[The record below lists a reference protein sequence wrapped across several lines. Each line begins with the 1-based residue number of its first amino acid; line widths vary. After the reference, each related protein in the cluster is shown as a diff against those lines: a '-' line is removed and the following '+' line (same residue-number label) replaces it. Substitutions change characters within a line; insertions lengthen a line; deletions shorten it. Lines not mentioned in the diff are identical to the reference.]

1 LSPNQASLA
10 TVRQFQSETDAIREE
25 AEPLVARATL
35 FVLSAFLVSIVAILC
50 LMRVDR
56 VISSINGKIVPAG
69 QVSVLQ
75 ALDPSI
81 IKTIDVREGEQVQPG
96 QLLATLDAT
105 FTSADLTQAKL
116 QIASLETQVARDE
129 AELKQQPLIFADN
142 SNSDYQKYAALQ
154 KALYD
159 QRMAQ
164 YTAQLNSFESKIK
177 QTQATI
183 EKLRGDDARYRQ
195 RDEVLQ
201 KIEAMRTT
209 LAEHGTGSQLNM
221 YISQDTRLELLRTLE
236 NTHNS
241 LIEAQNTLGSLIAD
255 RDAFKQQWFA
265 QLSQDLVTTRNKLDD
280 ARTAYDKAEKH
291 QDLVRWTAAE
301 PSVVLT
307 MARLSVG
314 SVLKPGDP
322 FITLMPVDTKLEAE
336 IQIASRDIGF
346 IRAGDPCTMK
356 IEAFNAAEHGTAE
369 GKVRWI
375 SEGAFTTDED
385 GKPVDFAYY
394 KARCSVDASNFKDVP
409 NNFRLIP
416 GMTLSGDINVGTR
429 SVGMYLLG
437 GMLKGIREAM
447 REP

>member
-1 LSPNQASLA
+1 MSPNQASLA

-35 FVLSAFLVSIVAILC
+35 FVLSAFMVAIVAVMC
-50 LMRVDR
+50 LTHVDR
-56 VISSINGKIVPAG
+56 VITSLSGKIVPAG
-69 QVSVLQ
+69 QISVLQ

-116 QIASLETQVARDE
+116 QITSLETQVARDE
-129 AELKQQPLIFADN
+129 AELGQHSLVFADK
-142 SNSDYQKYAALQ
+142 SDPDFQKYAALQ

-183 EKLRGDDARYRQ
+183 EKLRGDDAKYRQ
-195 RDEVLQ
+195 RDEILQ
-201 KIEAMRTT
+201 KIEDMRTT
-209 LAEHGTGSQLNM
+209 LAENGSGSKLNM

-236 NTHNS
+236 STHNS
-241 LIEAQNTLGSLIAD
+241 LIEAQNTLGSLNSD
-255 RDAFKQQWFA
+255 REAFKQQWFA
-265 QLSQDLVTTRNKLDD
+265 QLSQDLVTTRNKLDE
-280 ARTAYDKAEKH
+280 ARGSYEKALKH

-322 FITLMPVDTKLEAE
+322 FITLMPIDTKLEAE
-336 IQIASRDIGF
+336 IRISSRDIGF
-346 IRAGDPCTMK
+346 VRAGDPCTMK
-356 IEAFNAAEHGTAE
+356 VDAFNAAEHGTAS

-385 GKPVDFAYY
+385 GKPLDYTYY
-394 KARCSVDASNFKDVP
+394 KARCSVDASNFKGVP
-409 NNFRLIP
+409 SNFRLIP
-416 GMTLSGDINVGTR
+416 GMTLQGDINVGTR
-429 SVGMYLLG
+429 SVAMYVLG
-437 GMLKGIREAM
+437 GVVKTAREAM

>member
-25 AEPLVARATL
+25 AEPLLARATL
-35 FVLSAFLVSIVAILC
+35 FVLSAFMAAIIAVLC
-50 LMRVDR
+50 LTRVDR
-56 VISSINGKIVPAG
+56 VITSLSGKIVPAG
-69 QVSVLQ
+69 QISVLQ

-81 IKTIDVREGEQVQPG
+81 IKTIDVREGEQVQAG

-116 QIASLETQVARDE
+116 EIASLETQVARDE
-129 AELKQQPLIFADN
+129 AELGQHSLAFAG
-142 SNSDYQKYAALQ
+142 NSDADFQKYAAMQ

-159 QRMAQ
+159 QRKAQ
-164 YTAQLNSFESKIK
+164 YAAQLNSFESKIK

-183 EKLRGDDARYRQ
+183 EKFRGDDAVYQQ
-195 RDEVLQ
+195 RDEIQQ
-201 KIEAMRTT
+201 KIETMRTT

-221 YISQDTRLELLRTLE
+221 YIAQDTRLELLRTLE

-241 LIEAQNTLGSLIAD
+241 LIEAQNTLQSIMSD

-265 QLSQDLVTTRNKLDD
+265 QLSQDLVATRNKLDE
-280 ARTAYDKAEKH
+280 ARASYEKAFKH

-307 MARLSVG
+307 MARLSIG

-322 FITLMPVDTKLEAE
+322 FITLMPIDTKLEAE
-336 IQIASRDIGF
+336 IRISSRDIGF
-346 IRAGDPCTMK
+346 VRAGDPCTMK
-356 IEAFNAAEHGTAE
+356 VDAFNAAEHGTAS

-385 GKPVDFAYY
+385 GKPLDYTYY
-394 KARCSVDASNFKDVP
+394 KARCSVDASNFRDVP
-409 NNFRLIP
+409 GNFRLIP
-416 GMTLSGDINVGTR
+416 GMTLQGDIKVGTR
-429 SVGMYLLG
+429 SVAMYILG
-437 GMLKGIREAM
+437 GMIRSVGEAM

>member
-1 LSPNQASLA
+1 MSPNHASLA

-25 AEPLVARATL
+25 AEPLIARATL
-35 FVLSAFLVSIVAILC
+35 FVLSAFLVAIVAVLC
-50 LMRVDR
+50 LTQVDR
-56 VISSINGKIVPAG
+56 VIASLSGKIVPAG

-81 IKTIDVREGEQVQPG
+81 IKTIDVREGEQVEPG

-116 QIASLETQVARDE
+116 QIASLEAQVARDE
-129 AELKQQPLIFADN
+129 AELDQKPLVFADN
-142 SNSDYQKYAALQ
+142 SDSDFQKYAALQ

-164 YTAQLNSFESKIK
+164 YAAQLNSFESKIK

-221 YISQDTRLELLRTLE
+221 FISQDSRLELLRTLE

-241 LIEAQNTLGSLIAD
+241 LIEAQNTLGSLISD

-265 QLSQDLVTTRNKLDD
+265 QLSQDLVTTRNKLDE
-280 ARTAYDKAEKH
+280 ARSSYEKAVKH

-322 FITLMPVDTKLEAE
+322 FITLMPLDTKLEAE
-336 IQIASRDIGF
+336 IRISSRDVGF
-346 IRAGDPCTMK
+346 IRAGDPCTIK
-356 IEAFNAAEHGTAE
+356 VDAFNAAEHGTAS
-369 GKVRWI
+369 GTVRWI

-385 GKPVDFAYY
+385 GKPVDYTYY
-394 KARCSVDASNFKDVP
+394 KARCSVDSSHFKDVP

-416 GMTLSGDINVGTR
+416 GMTLQGDINVGTR
-429 SVGMYLLG
+429 SVAMYLLG
-437 GMLKGIREAM
+437 GMLRGVREAM

>member
-25 AEPLVARATL
+25 AEPLAARATL

-50 LMRVDR
+50 LTRIDR
-56 VISSINGKIVPAG
+56 VITSVTGKIVPAG
-69 QVSVLQ
+69 QISVLQ

-96 QLLATLDAT
+96 RLLATLDAT

-129 AELKQQPLIFADN
+129 AELKQQPLVVA
-142 SNSDYQKYAALQ
+142 SKSDPDFQKYAALQ

-221 YISQDTRLELLRTLE
+221 FISQDTRLELLRTLE

-265 QLSQDLVTTRNKLDD
+265 QLSQDLVTTRNKLDE
-280 ARTAYDKAEKH
+280 ARAAYDKAEKH

-336 IQIASRDIGF
+336 IRISSRDIGF

-356 IEAFNAAEHGTAE
+356 IDAFNAAEHGTAE

-385 GKPVDFAYY
+385 GKPLDYTYY
-394 KARCSVDASNFKDVP
+394 KARCSVESSNFKDVP

-416 GMTLSGDINVGTR
+416 GMTLAGDISVGTR

>member
-1 LSPNQASLA
+1 LSHSPASLA
-10 TVRQFQSETDAIREE
+10 TVRQFQSETDAIREA

-50 LMRVDR
+50 LTRIDR
-56 VISSINGKIVPAG
+56 VVTSLKGNIVPVG
-69 QVSVLQ
+69 HVNVLQ

-81 IKTIDVREGEQVQPG
+81 IKTINVHEGEQVKTG

-129 AELKQQPLIFADN
+129 AELNQKPLVFAN
-142 SNSDYQKYAALQ
+142 KSDPDFQKYAGLQ
-154 KALYD
+154 KALYE
-159 QRMAQ
+159 QRVAQ
-164 YTAQLNSFESKIK
+164 YNAQVNSFDSKIK
-177 QTQATI
+177 ETQAAI
-183 EKLRGDDARYRQ
+183 EKFRGDDARYRQ
-195 RDEVLQ
+195 RNDILE
-201 KIEAMRTT
+201 KIEKMRTT

-221 YISQDTRLELLRTLE
+221 YISQDARLELLRTLE

-241 LIEAQNTLGSLIAD
+241 LIEAQNTLGSIIAD

-265 QLSQDLVTTRNKLDD
+265 QLSQDLVATRNKLDE
-280 ARTAYDKAEKH
+280 ARATYEKALKH
-291 QDLVRWTAAE
+291 QNLVRWTAAE

-307 MARLSVG
+307 IARLSVG

-322 FITLMPVDTKLEAE
+322 FITLMPIDTKLEAE
-336 IQIASRDIGF
+336 IRISSRDVGF

-356 IEAFNAAEHGTAE
+356 VDAFNAAEHGTAT

-375 SEGAFTTDED
+375 SEGAFTADDD
-385 GKPVDFAYY
+385 GKPLDYTYY
-394 KARCSVDASNFKDVP
+394 KARCSVDTSNFKDVP
-409 NNFRLIP
+409 SNFRLIP
-416 GMTLSGDINVGTR
+416 GMTLQGDINVGTR
-429 SVGMYLLG
+429 SVAMYLLG
-437 GMLKGIREAM
+437 GMLRGVREAM

>member
-1 LSPNQASLA
+1 MSPDGALA

-25 AEPLVARATL
+25 AEPLIARATL
-35 FVLSAFLVSIVAILC
+35 FVLSAFMVTIVAILA
-50 LMRVDR
+50 LTRMDR
-56 VISSINGKIVPAG
+56 VITSVGGRIVPVG
-69 QVSVLQ
+69 QISVLQ

-96 QLLATLDAT
+96 QLIATLDAT

-129 AELKQQPLIFADN
+129 AELNQHPLVFASRPD
-142 SNSDYQKYAALQ
+142 SDYQKYATLQ

-159 QRMAQ
+159 QRTAQ
-164 YTAQLNSFESKIK
+164 YTAQINSFDSKIK

-195 RDEVLQ
+195 RDEILQ
-201 KIEAMRTT
+201 KIETMRTT

-221 YISQDTRLELLRTLE
+221 FISQDARLELLRTLE

-241 LIEAQNTLGSLIAD
+241 LIEAQNTLAAAIAD
-255 RDAFKQQWFA
+255 RDAFRQQWFA
-265 QLSQDLVTTRNKLDD
+265 QLSQDLVTTRNKLDE
-280 ARTAYDKAEKH
+280 ARTSYEKALKH
-291 QDLVRWTAAE
+291 QDLVRLTAAE
-301 PSVVLT
+301 DSVVLT

-322 FITLMPVDTKLEAE
+322 FITLMPTDTKLEAE
-336 IQIASRDIGF
+336 IRIASRDVGF
-346 IRAGDPCTMK
+346 IRPGDSCTMK
-356 IEAFNAAEHGTAE
+356 IDAFNAAEHGTAD

-385 GKPVDFAYY
+385 GKPIDAYY
-394 KARCSVDASNFKDVP
+394 KARCSVDSTNFKDVP

-416 GMTLSGDINVGTR
+416 GMTLAGDVHVGTR
-429 SVGMYLLG
+429 AVGMYLLG

>member
-1 LSPNQASLA
+1 LSPNGALAS
-10 TVRQFQSETDAIREE
+10 VRQFQSETDAIREE
-25 AEPLVARATL
+25 AEPLAARATL
-35 FVLSAFLVSIVAILC
+35 FVLLTFIVVIVAILT
-50 LMRVDR
+50 LTRIDR
-56 VISSINGKIVPAG
+56 VVSSVGGRIVPVG
-69 QVSVLQ
+69 QISVLQ

-96 QLLATLDAT
+96 QLIATLDAT
-105 FTSADLTQAKL
+105 FTSADLTQARL
-116 QIASLETQVARDE
+116 QIASLETQIARDE
-129 AELKQQPLIFADN
+129 AELNQHALVFAGKTDP
-142 SNSDYQKYAALQ
+142 DYQKYAALQ

-159 QRMAQ
+159 QRIAQYMAQ
-164 YTAQLNSFESKIK
+164 INSYESKIK

-221 YISQDTRLELLRTLE
+221 FISQDTRLELLRTLE

-241 LIEAQNTLGSLIAD
+241 LIEAQNTLGSVIAD
-255 RDAFKQQWFA
+255 RDAFRQQWFA
-265 QLSQDLVTTRNKLDD
+265 QLSQDLVTTRNKLDE
-280 ARTAYDKAEKH
+280 ARSSYDKALKH
-291 QDLVRWTAAE
+291 QDLVRLTAAA

-307 MARLSVG
+307 MAKLSVG

-322 FITLMPVDTKLEAE
+322 FVTLMPIDTRLEAE
-336 IQIASRDIGF
+336 IRIASRDVGF

-356 IEAFNAAEHGTAE
+356 IDAFNAAEHGTAE
-369 GKVRWI
+369 GRVRWI
-375 SEGAFTTDED
+375 SEGAFTTDDD
-385 GKPVDFAYY
+385 GKPVDSAYY
-394 KARCSVDASNFKDVP
+394 KARCSVDVTKFKDVP

-416 GMTLSGDINVGTR
+416 GMTLTGDVNVGTR
-429 SVGMYLLG
+429 AVGMYLLG
-437 GMLKGIREAM
+437 GMFKGVGEAM